1 MDRGEAVTRLQTCGM
16 ATLVDVGERAGE
28 QRAVGAGSLREI
40 IMGAQD
46 NLTTVLAVV
55 LGVAIGS
62 GELQAIALAG
72 SAAGIAEAIS
82 MGGVL
87 YTATR
92 AERDLAERR
101 ADAER
106 CSGPLKDP
114 LAAAIVT
121 FLAALVAAAIPL
133 APFVVLPVAWAT
145 PVAAVLSISALF
157 ALGAWTG
164 GITGCGRWRDGARF
178 VLIGGLAALA
188 AALVGAALRSSPA

>member
-1 MDRGEAVTRLQTCGM
+1 MDRREAVTRLQTCGM
-16 ATLVDVGERAGE
+16 ATLVDVDERAGE

-157 ALGAWTG
+157 ALGVWTG
-164 GITGCGRWRDGARF
+164 GITGRDRWRDGARF